1 MGSHQG
7 SSRREVV
14 GGADTGAVGSII
26 NGKLCTQPCNRKHT
40 DDNWM
45 GKGKR
50 EKRQQKE
57 ACNLDWGIWMSCSCN
72 VNEMFTLLKLKCKGE
87 RDRERQGGSRREICI
102 SSVEGAGESQLKNQN
117 D

>member
-1 MGSHQG
+1 MANCVHSPATGSTLTTIG
-7 SSRREVV
+7 
-14 GGADTGAVGSII
+14 
-26 NGKLCTQPCNRKHT
+26 
-40 DDNWM
+40 W

-87 RDRERQGGSRREICI
+87 RDKERQGGSEREICI
-102 SSVEGAGESQLKNQN
+102 SSEEGAGESQLKNQN